1 MARSLPPLR
10 RIPLATGTQP
20 GAITPQA
27 WNSMVSYCEDLS
39 RRVDS
44 LTPQSSPDIAV
55 KHTPNGFTAHLKRRS
70 VGGSGGGGG
79 TVEGAFYTIYT
90 VSSEDATNGDIML
103 TGGQVAV
110 GTGNPVIAPIVLFDQ
125 SAADGAGAW
134 TGTPGQILQLEITG
148 TGSEVDDVLLPTF
161 DADDP
166 LSAPAAA
173 ASLDANVLPEIGA
186 LTGTCFVSLGV
197 FTAAGFT
204 PSNVGN
210 LAVSFCYGGFTVS
223 RF

>member
-1 MARSLPPLR
+1 MARSLPPLS

-27 WNSMVSYCEDLS
+27 WNSIVGYCEQLS
-39 RRVDS
+39 RRVDA

-55 KHTPNGFTAHLKRRS
+55 KHTPNGFTSHLKRRS
-70 VGGSGGGGG
+70 VGGKGGGAA
-79 TVEGAFYTIYT
+79 VEGAFYTIYT

-103 TGGQVAV
+103 TGGQVAG
-110 GTGNPVIAPIVLFDQ
+110 GTGNTVIAPIVIFDQ
-125 SAADGAGAW
+125 SAAAGAGAW

-148 TGSEVDDVLLPTF
+148 AGSEVDDVLMPTF
-161 DADDP
+161 DVDDP

-173 ASLDANVLPEIGA
+173 ASLSTNVLPEVGA
-186 LTGTCFVSLGV
+186 LTGTCYVSLGV
-197 FTAAGFT
+197 FSAAGFT
-204 PSNVGN
+204 PANVGN
-210 LAVSFCYGGFTVS
+210 IQVSFCYGGFTVS